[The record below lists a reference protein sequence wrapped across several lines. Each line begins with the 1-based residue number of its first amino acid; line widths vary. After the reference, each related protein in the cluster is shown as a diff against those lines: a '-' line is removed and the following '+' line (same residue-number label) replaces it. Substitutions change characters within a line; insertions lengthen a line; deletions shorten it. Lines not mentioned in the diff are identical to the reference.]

1 MALFRAG
8 AGTCV
13 AIEVVVFPR
22 YFSQDFKERASFRS
36 QGKCGSNRMS
46 KLGLKVVFG
55 AATIAGMSVGCVLPS
70 YAEDQNAQ
78 KTYQKTY
85 QKVAQSVQMAASN
98 NVEGAAVNLGQAA
111 IEYFLP
117 AIGEELPQWAQRIEF
132 EAEIQDDG
140 KPYWSLL
147 TVQPLYESE
156 GKEQTVFTQLSQNRY
171 EYLGTDRDV
180 TNIGLGYR
188 QLLNDNTIMLGA
200 NTFFDWEWKRR
211 HKRLG
216 MGVEA
221 KWSGLDFASNAYWG
235 LGGATGSGLS
245 GDTREE
251 VLDGYDVELGL
262 QIPYMPWARVY
273 GKRYF
278 WESVLNTEDIKG
290 WTASLEADIHQNLT
304 VEAGWRDDNFSDDE
318 VFMKLSFNF
327 GPGGGQPNRP
337 AAFSSSFIA
346 DQAWDMRDMSEHNL
360 DKVRRENRIIVER
373 RSSGVVISRSN

>member
-1 MALFRAG
+1 
-8 AGTCV
+8 
-13 AIEVVVFPR
+13 
-22 YFSQDFKERASFRS
+22 
-36 QGKCGSNRMS
+36 MS

-70 YAEDQNAQ
+70 YAEDQNA
-78 KTYQKTY
+78 QKTY

-117 AIGEELPQWAQRIEF
+117 AIGEELPEWAQRIEF

-200 NTFFDWEWKRR
+200 NTFFDWEWKRQ
-211 HKRLG
+211 HKRFG

-235 LGGATGSGLS
+235 IGGATGRGLS
-245 GDTREE
+245 GGTREE

-262 QIPYMPWARVY
+262 QVPYMPWARVY

-278 WESVLNTEDIKG
+278 WDSVLNSEDIKG
-290 WTASLEADIHQNLT
+290 WTASLEADVHQNLT

-327 GPGGGQPNRP
+327 GPGGGQANRP
-337 AAFSSSFIA
+337 VALSSSFIA